1 MCTKSLFQR
10 ILVTFAP
17 KRKQVTLMLILKL
30 LHKYL
35 TTFGRYLIL
44 MGRSIAVPDRM
55 RMFLKRY
62 SKEMAQLG
70 VDSIGIVILIS
81 FFIGAVICI
90 QMKMN
95 IQSPWM
101 PRWVSGYT
109 TREIMLLEFSS
120 SIMCLILAG
129 KVGSNIASEL
139 GTMRVTQQI
148 DALDIMGVNSANYLI
163 LPKILGLITMM
174 PFLVIFSSAIGIVG
188 AYSTAYIG
196 HILTPDDLTLG
207 LQHAFNAWFIWMSI
221 IKSMFFA
228 FIIASV
234 SSFFGYTVEGG
245 SVEVGKASTDAV
257 VSSSVLIL
265 FSDVFLTQL
274 LS

>member
-1 MCTKSLFQR
+1 MIIHRF
-10 ILVTFAP
+10 
-17 KRKQVTLMLILKL
+17 
-30 LHKYL
+30 L
-35 TTFGRYLIL
+35 TVFGRYSIL
-44 MGRSIAVPDRM
+44 MGRVFSRPERLRVY
-55 RMFLKRY
+55 LKQY
-62 SKEMAQLG
+62 VKEMSSLG
-70 VDSIGIVILIS
+70 VDSIGIVLLIS

-90 QMKMN
+90 QMKLN

-148 DALDIMGVNSANYLI
+148 DALDIMGINSASYLI
-163 LPKILGLITMM
+163 LPKILGMLTLM
-174 PFLVIFSSAIGIVG
+174 PALVIFANGMGFVG

-196 HILTPDDLTLG
+196 HILPPDDLTLG
-207 LQHAFNAWFIWMSI
+207 LQHSFNSWFVWMSI
-221 IKSMFFA
+221 IKSEVFA
-228 FIIASV
+228 FVITSVASYC
-234 SSFFGYTVEGG
+234 GYSVEGG
-245 SVEVGKASTDAV
+245 SVEVGKASTTAV
-257 VSSSVLIL
+257 VASSVLIL
-265 FSDVFLTQL
+265 FSDVFLTNL